1 LGLAG
6 VVVVDVS
13 VPVVA
18 VVSVPVAVVLVTV
31 GVGTETLPALSPAL
45 VTRNV
50 TAKTRTPKAATS
62 AGRGRSI
69 REAVGTVW
77 VERSFANCVFG
88 T

>member
-1 LGLAG
+1 VL
-6 VVVVDVS
+6 V
-13 VPVVA
+13 
-18 VVSVPVAVVLVTV
+18 VVSVPVAVVSVV
-31 GVGTETLPALSPAL
+31 GFAGAATLPPVSSPGL

-50 TAKTRTPKAATS
+50 IARTRTPNAAMI